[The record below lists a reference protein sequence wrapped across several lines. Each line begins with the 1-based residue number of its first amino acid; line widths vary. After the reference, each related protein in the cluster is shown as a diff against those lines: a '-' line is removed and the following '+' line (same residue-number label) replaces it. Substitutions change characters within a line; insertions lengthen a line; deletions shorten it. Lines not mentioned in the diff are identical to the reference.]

1 MCSSW
6 PPAGRAPPPPPAGSH
21 WGSRAPSA
29 GESQAVQSESFRS
42 GGASGWL
49 VARAGTAA
57 TNVSPVGPGRGAPGA
72 DALEAASWAA
82 GRPQRSRPRRHA
94 YGSPTASAGSPV
106 HRRKVR
112 PVHPATEESRR
123 LEDRPLRGAEPRPP
137 LRSWRPVRALRC
149 RTLKVPKPWS
159 SGARC
164 RATFDRPVDASRV
177 PAQVRRPYERHATR
191 HAQSRGRTA

>member
-1 MCSSW
+1 M
-6 PPAGRAPPPPPAGSH
+6 
-21 WGSRAPSA
+21 
-29 GESQAVQSESFRS
+29 QSESFRS

-57 TNVSPVGPGRGAPGA
+57 TNVSPVGPGRGARR
-72 DALEAASWAA
+72 
-82 GRPQRSRPRRHA
+82 GRPRSGFMGGGPSPALAPAPTRA

-112 PVHPATEESRR
+112 PVHPATEESRK

-137 LRSWRPVRALRC
+137 LRSWRPVRVLRC

-159 SGARC
+159 SMSSPRANASFTAEKGVDRWTLEPGAC
-164 RATFDRPVDASRV
+164 PQPLSRRN
-177 PAQVRRPYERHATR
+177 PPTR
-191 HAQSRGRTA
+191 TGPTGP